1 MGFHVRWC
9 NGSTEVF
16 GAFSR
21 GSNPRRTASQHY
33 APPMLPDGPEM
44 RANHP
49 MPRWRETNSGRGPPH
64 SKTLRVHQGRGG
76 VRQLLDCASPLALL
90 ERRVTDD
97 RRASFA
103 GRAGGARRTAAED
116 CRTPRRFAFTKTGG
130 KCASFWTCASPLAL
144 LEKRVTDDGRAS
156 FAGRP
161 RGARRT
167 AGEDCRTPR
176 RFAFTKA
183 EVGCASFWTAPV
195 LWRFWKGEWQTT
207 AGQALLGVPV
217 ARDEQRQRTAALQD
231 ASRSPRP
238 EGSAPAFGPAPVLWR
253 CWRSE

>member
-49 MPRWRETNSGRGPPH
+49 IPRWRETNSGRGLPH
-64 SKTLRVHQGRGG
+64 SKTLRVHQDRRG
-76 VRQLLDCASPLALL
+76 VRQLLDCATPLALL
-90 ERRVTDD
+90 ERRVADD
-97 RRASFA
+97 SRASFA

-130 KCASFWTCASPLAL
+130 KCASFWTAPASGAVGEASDRRPQGKLCWACRWRETNSGRGLPHSKTLRVHQDRRGVRQLLDCATPLAR
-144 LEKRVTDDGRAS
+144 LERKVAD
-156 FAGRP
+156 
-161 RGARRT
+161 AR
-167 AGEDCRTPR
+167 
-176 RFAFTKA
+176 
-183 EVGCASFWTAPV
+183 
-195 LWRFWKGEWQTT
+195 
-207 AGQALLGVPV
+207 
-217 ARDEQRQRTAALQD
+217 
-231 ASRSPRP
+231 
-238 EGSAPAFGPAPVLWR
+238 
-253 CWRSE
+253 